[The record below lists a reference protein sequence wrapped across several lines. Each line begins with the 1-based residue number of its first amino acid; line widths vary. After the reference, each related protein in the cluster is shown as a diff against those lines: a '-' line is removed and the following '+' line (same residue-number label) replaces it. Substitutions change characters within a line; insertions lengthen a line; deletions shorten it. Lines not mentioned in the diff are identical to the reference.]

1 MENLLQNIA
10 SVLWIVLGVC
20 FFFGLRKW
28 NKRFSELH
36 DELKEEISAPVV
48 HGRWIPFYSE
58 AAGDIQYCSICGIGF
73 DAKMAYCPHCGAKM
87 GGGDN
92 NGESVD

>member
-1 MENLLQNIA
+1 MEILFQNIA

-28 NKRFSELH
+28 SKRFSELY
-36 DELKEEISAPVV
+36 DELKEEIIVPVV
-48 HGRWIPFYSE
+48 RGRWIPFNSE

-87 GGGDN
+87 DGWMD
-92 NGESVD
+92 EE